1 MQSLS
6 WGLEMIFKRYF
17 ILILTLLFLTNSQ
30 ALAKSV
36 ASSMEDFWQDAGGS
50 YGNGTNAQSYQIQGA
65 GYYTGGGFRGR
76 TKVID
81 VHPLTITP
89 PGIRAGCGGID
100 IYTGSFSY
108 ANTDQYLALLK
119 AIPAN
124 ALAFAF
130 NLALETMSPAI
141 KGTMDQIQSVLDKI
155 NNMNINSCDMGKALV
170 GGLAASVGKQEEYC
184 KTTANSQ
191 GWATDYARAKNEC
204 GTGGKSAGY
213 LKQANNVHGDQRA
226 VDLNI
231 AWEVLK
237 KSQVVNGGSG
247 DNLAEFI
254 QALTGTI
261 IIKAPANDNSGAQTI
276 YKPNI
281 LVNEDTIK
289 ALLEGGQVQIFSCDE
304 KDKCLNPTNQSIT
317 ISADK
322 AFQKR
327 ISDILNEIST
337 KIINKQAFDA
347 KHKDLI
353 NNTSIPIYKAM
364 LVRQTYF
371 KSSGASSANLEVY
384 SSIIAIDMLYSYLD
398 QILKQVEEQSKQVQ
412 NFDQSNVDKF
422 EKAVEK
428 IRIELSKY
436 KLEQKESFNEALKMM
451 EETAKIEKILS
462 SGLSSKM
469 KTNLLWSSKF

>member
-1 MQSLS
+1 MQA
-6 WGLEMIFKRYF
+6 K
-17 ILILTLLFLTNSQ
+17 
-30 ALAKSV
+30 AKSV
-36 ASSMEDFWQDAGGS
+36 ADSMESFWQDAGGAYS
-50 YGNGTNAQSYQIQGA
+50 NGTDAQSYQIQGA

-76 TKVID
+76 AKVMD
-81 VHPLTITP
+81 VRPLTITP

-119 AIPAN
+119 AIPSN

-170 GGLAASVGKQEEYC
+170 GGLAGAVGKQEEYC

-191 GWATDYARAKNEC
+191 GWATDYARAKNDC
-204 GTGGKSAGY
+204 GTGGKSSAY
-213 LKQANNVHGDQRA
+213 IKQASNVHGDKRP
-226 VDLNI
+226 VDINI

-237 KSQVVNGGSG
+237 KSQVVNGSAD

-261 IIKAPANDNSGAQTI
+261 IIKAPSSDSDGPEI
-276 YKPNI
+276 SYKPNI

-289 ALLEGGQVQIFSCDE
+289 AMLDGGQVQILSCDE
-304 KDKCLNPTNQSIT
+304 KDKCLNPVERNIT
-317 ISADK
+317 LPVDK
-322 AFQKR
+322 AFRKKVV
-327 ISDILNEIST
+327 DILNEISDHITT
-337 KIINKQAFDA
+337 KQPFTQ

-353 NNTSIPIYKAM
+353 NSTSIPIYKAI

-371 KSSGASSANLEVY
+371 KSSSAIGVNLNLY
-384 SSIIAIDMLYSYLD
+384 SSIISIDLLYNYLD
-398 QILKQVEEQSKQVQ
+398 QILKQVEEQSKQVK
-412 NFDQSNVDKF
+412 NFDQENIDKF
-422 EKAVEK
+422 REEVGKV
-428 IRIELSKY
+428 RLELSKY
-436 KLEQKESFNEALKMM
+436 KVDQKDSFNDTFKLMQ
-451 EETAKIEKILS
+451 ETMKIEGLLS
-462 SGLSSKM
+462 AGLSAKM